1 MLDWD
6 ILLDLAEDHGVQGLL
21 ADRFMKTGFAG
32 IPPAAR
38 EKLQVRMRAQHLFTL
53 SMTAELFR
61 ILQQFAQ
68 ARVDTFLVKGPLI
81 SYLAYADPAVRNYVD
96 LDLVVRDRDIY
107 TATKL
112 MLELGFTS
120 DIPES
125 AILAGKIP
133 GEYLFRRPGTK
144 QLVELHTPQ
153 TFRYYPKPM
162 PIEALFAR
170 SRKVNLDAREI
181 PALSLEDELVLNCI
195 HGAKHF
201 WERLMWVSDIA
212 AVVATHPEIDWTK
225 AKAAAVEVGAK
236 RMLHVGV
243 QLASMTLEIDLP
255 NALAQEIKQD
265 RTSEKLCNQIQVWL
279 PYSGGTPPSLPHRA
293 AFRLQMAGGGIA
305 GALYLLRLSLSPTQE
320 DWSERAEERRSWFWE
335 AVRRPFRLFR
345 KYSSN
350 E

>member
-6 ILLDLAEDHGVQGLL
+6 VLLNLAEDHGVQGLL
-21 ADRFMKTGFAG
+21 ADRFLKIGFAG
-32 IPPAAR
+32 VPPAAR

-61 ILQQFAQ
+61 ILERFAE
-68 ARVDTFLVKGPLI
+68 ARIDTFLVKGPLI

-96 LDLVVRDRDIY
+96 LDLVVRDRDIHG
-107 TATKL
+107 ATKL
-112 MLELGFTS
+112 MLEMGFTS
-120 DIPES
+120 DVPES

-170 SRKVNLDAREI
+170 SREVNLDGREI

-212 AVVATHPEIDWTK
+212 AIVAAHPEIDWAK
-225 AKAAAVEVGAK
+225 AKTAAVEVGAR

-243 QLASMTLEIDLP
+243 QLASMTLGIELP
-255 NALAQEIKQD
+255 AALAREIQQD
-265 RTSEKLCNQIQVWL
+265 KSSKELCLRIQTWL
-279 PYSGGTPPSLPHRA
+279 PYSGGTPPSLPQRA
-293 AFRLQMAGGGIA
+293 IFRLEMAGGGIP

-320 DWSERAEERRSWFWE
+320 DWSEGAEERHSWFWE
-335 AVRRPFRLFR
+335 AARRPFRLFR
-345 KYSSN
+345 KYGSN